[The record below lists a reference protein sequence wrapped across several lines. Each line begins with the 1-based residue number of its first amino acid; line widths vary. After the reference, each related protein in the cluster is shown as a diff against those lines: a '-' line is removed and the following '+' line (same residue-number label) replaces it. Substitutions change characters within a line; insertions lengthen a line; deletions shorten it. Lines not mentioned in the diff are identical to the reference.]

1 MIAKGGLD
9 MKKYFSVSF
18 FVIVYAVLFS
28 IGAVCLVNV
37 LSEFF
42 SISLDNTAVPTSVHS
57 FWLFCLAVG
66 FLVLV
71 AFVVVL
77 LLNIRSS
84 QKLEYTKMTWRIQ
97 MISAVVIAIP
107 MMKLWELAFKA
118 LFDLNVG

>member
-1 MIAKGGLD
+1 

-37 LSEFF
+37 LSAFF
-42 SISLDNTAVPTSVHS
+42 SISPDNTTVPTSVQS

-71 AFVVVL
+71 VFVVVL

-84 QKLEYTKMTWRIQ
+84 QKLEYTKMTWWIQ